1 MITYPQ
7 FFPNYCPMG
16 ESRSKSFRETAP
28 AMAIFLVRASD
39 NLAAGEVAL
48 PEGYIAPLMVNR
60 P

>member
-7 FFPNYCPMG
+7 FFPNYCTMG
-16 ESRSKSFRETAP
+16 ESHPKSFRETAR
-28 AMAIFLVRASD
+28 AMAIFLERASD
-39 NLAAGEVAL
+39 NSAAGEVAL

>member
-7 FFPNYCPMG
+7 FFPNYCTMG
-16 ESRSKSFRETAP
+16 QPRSKSFREIAP
-28 AMAIFLVRASD
+28 AMAIFLERASD
-39 NLAAGEVAL
+39 NLAAGEVGL